1 MIYKFYSYLISFGIL
16 AGVVGAGYLYYKD
29 SQKKIAQLTESNAEL
44 KFTAELCERTVESL
58 SMDILRTQRLVTD
71 LEEKNKE
78 AEEYSSELLRKLQ
91 EHDLVALTFSKP
103 GLIEKRVNNATKK
116 VFRDIE
122 SITALD

>member
-44 KFTAELCERTVESL
+44 KFTAELCEQTVDSL
-58 SMDILRTQRLVTD
+58 SKDILRTQRLVTD
-71 LEEKNKE
+71 LEEKNKA
-78 AEEYSSELLRKLQ
+78 AEEYSSELLRRLQ
-91 EHDLVALTFSKP
+91 EHDLVALTFNKP